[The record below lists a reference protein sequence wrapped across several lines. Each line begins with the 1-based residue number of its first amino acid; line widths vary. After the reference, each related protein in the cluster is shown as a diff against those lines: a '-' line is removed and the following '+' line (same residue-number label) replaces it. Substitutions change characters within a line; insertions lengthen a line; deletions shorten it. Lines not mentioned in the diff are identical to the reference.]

1 MPRAVVMGSLEQSLA
16 AWASSAGG
24 TLALA
29 PHNIH
34 VAQGGKEVKLFTL
47 SFAVLNLCFEHACGS
62 VVGSRQ
68 LHHTPERQHRSS
80 HHKHDQGFRKFDI
93 TI

>member
-1 MPRAVVMGSLEQSLA
+1 MPHAVVMGSLEQSLA

-34 VAQGGKEVKLFTL
+34 VAQGGKEEVVLF
-47 SFAVLNLCFEHACGS
+47 FAKPYDDNVFIERILFACTTFKRIFS
-62 VVGSRQ
+62 IIV
-68 LHHTPERQHRSS
+68 
-80 HHKHDQGFRKFDI
+80 
-93 TI
+93 

>member
-1 MPRAVVMGSLEQSLA
+1 MGSLEQSLA

-34 VAQGGKEVKLFTL
+34 VAQGGKEEVVFFSYLFCESCALNMLETL
-47 SFAVLNLCFEHACGS
+47 LQGRDSYTTRRKDNIGHLTINMTKVFES
-62 VVGSRQ
+62 LISLFQ
-68 LHHTPERQHRSS
+68 FPTP
-80 HHKHDQGFRKFDI
+80 
-93 TI
+93 

>member
-1 MPRAVVMGSLEQSLA
+1 MQVSNPCSLFGHCFVPHAVVMGSLEQSLA

-34 VAQGGKEVKLFTL
+34 VAQGGKEEVVLF
-47 SFAVLNLCFEHACGS
+47 FAKPYVL
-62 VVGSRQ
+62 
-68 LHHTPERQHRSS
+68 
-80 HHKHDQGFRKFDI
+80 
-93 TI
+93 

>member
-1 MPRAVVMGSLEQSLA
+1 MSRAVVMGSLEQSLA

-34 VAQGGKEVKLFTL
+34 VAQGGKEEVVFFCQILNCVKV
-47 SFAVLNLCFEHACGS
+47 VL
-62 VVGSRQ
+62 
-68 LHHTPERQHRSS
+68 
-80 HHKHDQGFRKFDI
+80 
-93 TI
+93 

>member
-1 MPRAVVMGSLEQSLA
+1 MPHAVVMGSLEQSLA

-34 VAQGGKEVKLFTL
+34 VAQGGKEEVVFFLLSPMFCESCALNMLETL
-47 SFAVLNLCFEHACGS
+47 L
-62 VVGSRQ
+62 
-68 LHHTPERQHRSS
+68 
-80 HHKHDQGFRKFDI
+80 
-93 TI
+93 

>member
-1 MPRAVVMGSLEQSLA
+1 MGSLEQSLA

-34 VAQGGKEVKLFTL
+34 VAQGGKEEVVFFSPNPMFCESCALNMLETL
-47 SFAVLNLCFEHACGS
+47 L
-62 VVGSRQ
+62 
-68 LHHTPERQHRSS
+68 
-80 HHKHDQGFRKFDI
+80 
-93 TI
+93 